1 MPDHIT
7 GFAEGNFMRKTL
19 TLTVDEEMA
28 QFINSQPGT
37 NDPSALINK
46 LFHEEMKRKGF
57 QSDPSVQ
64 ARMRDEVIQEFEL
77 FMDANTH
84 AAD

>member
-1 MPDHIT
+1 
-7 GFAEGNFMRKTL
+7 MRKTL

-28 QFINSQPGT
+28 QFINNQPGT

-57 QSDPSVQ
+57 QADPSMR

-77 FMDANTH
+77 FLDANTH